1 MENGKWKMK
10 NDFNGQC
17 KMENVIVD
25 KSYQFAL
32 RIVKVYKYLSAKKD
46 FVLSK
51 QLLKSG
57 TSIGANV
64 VEAQEAIS
72 KKEFKNKMSIALK
85 EAVESRYWI
94 KLLKNS
100 EYLTQKQAKSLLDD
114 LEEII
119 KILSKIVKNAN

>member
-1 MENGKWKMK
+1 
-10 NDFNGQC
+10 
-17 KMENVIVD
+17 MENVIVY

-32 RIVKVYKYLSAKKD
+32 RIIKVYKYLSAKKD

-51 QLLKSG
+51 QLLRSG

-85 EAVESRYWI
+85 EARETKYWLDLLI
-94 KLLKNS
+94 KS
-100 EYLTQKQAKSLLDD
+100 EFLDENRTKD
-114 LEEII
+114 LMNLLEEIT
-119 KILSKIVKNAN
+119 KILVRIVKNAN